1 MKLLGKTALVLGLAG
16 AMALG
21 SMTASEARGGRHA
34 AAIGA
39 GVAGFAAGAAI
50 GSAANGGYYGN
61 PGYAYDSGYDSYA
74 YAPGYVAPQY
84 YGPVG
89 GYYDNYNTNSSYDTN
104 GNGPWRERQLEGR
117 DY

>member
-1 MKLLGKTALVLGLAG
+1 MRLFGKTALVLGLAG

-21 SMTASEARGGRHA
+21 SMTASEARGRG
-34 AAIGA
+34 AAIAAGA
-39 GVAGFAAGAAI
+39 AGFAAGAAI

-61 PGYAYDSGYDSYA
+61 PGYDSYA

-84 YGPVG
+84 YGPTE
-89 GYYDNYNTNSSYDTN
+89 GYYDNYNTNYSYDTN
-104 GNGPWRERQLEGR
+104 GNGPWRERQLEGH